1 MIMTTEL
8 KNTVL
13 QLISITCTSLILL
26 FSSCS
31 SDKDPEPYNSGEQA
45 TANFRYYFYENEKV
59 NALKLDNFLETEW
72 GIPLENADK
81 ACKAFRKITGMD
93 ASLTDTYSYSYR
105 STDGK
110 CTLRIEGKKIPEDAV
125 YAIMYIDIPDCP
137 EFSKIIMATP
147 DYFESTNDYTGKI

>member
-1 MIMTTEL
+1 MIMETNL
-8 KNTVL
+8 KSTVL
-13 QLISITCTSLILL
+13 QLMSIACTGLILFL
-26 FSSCS
+26 SSCS
-31 SDKDPEPYNSGEQA
+31 DDKDPEPYNSGEEA
-45 TANFRYYFYENEKV
+45 VANFQYYFYENDEV

-72 GIPLENADK
+72 GIPIENAGK
-81 ACKAFRKITGMD
+81 ACEAFSKITGIET
-93 ASLTDTYSYSYR
+93 SLTDTYSYSYK

-125 YAIMYIDIPDCP
+125 YAIMYIDIPECP